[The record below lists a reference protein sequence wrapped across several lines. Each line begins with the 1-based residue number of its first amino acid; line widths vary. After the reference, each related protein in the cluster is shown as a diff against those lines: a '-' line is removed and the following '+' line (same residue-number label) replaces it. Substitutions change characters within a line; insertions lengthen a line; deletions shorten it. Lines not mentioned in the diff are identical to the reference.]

1 MRPTG
6 LLHEVVAG
14 HDPDQVAIRHQGA
27 ELTYRELEQRSH
39 QLAHALRRHGIGPGH
54 IVALLLDRGP
64 HLVVAEL
71 AVLTAGAAWLPLDP
85 QLPPARLAFMT
96 ADAAVPLVL
105 TTTDLAHLAPDTPAW
120 CLDQHTLDGPD
131 TPPDVDVRP
140 DDPAYLIYTSG
151 STGQPKGVL
160 VSHRSAH
167 GYTTTAV
174 RRFGLTPADRVAQV
188 ASPAF
193 DAHVFDVYAALL
205 AGATLIS
212 AARDTVLDPVMF
224 TRIIRSERVTVSF
237 VPPAI
242 LALLDPEQLAGTA
255 LRAISCGGET
265 LPAALANRW
274 TRPGLDLHNP
284 YGPTETTVEVTD
296 YVCPAAPATTPPP
309 IGRPLPHHRAY
320 VLDRRLRPTPIGV
333 PGQLH
338 IAGAGLAHGYLN
350 QSALTARH
358 FLADPYADTPGQRMY
373 ATGDIARWRSDG
385 QLEYLGRHDRQVQL
399 RGQRIEL
406 GEIEHTLTQHPDVRQ
421 CAVVL
426 RDNSYLAA
434 YLVGDADLDDVRRH
448 LAQRL
453 PAYMIPSAYVMLPE
467 LPLTPNGKLDAT
479 RLPDPSPRTVEYRQ
493 PRTDTELWLAET
505 WRDLLGVDQVGA
517 GDTLFDL
524 GGNSLHTTQLT
535 ARVRDRFDVE
545 LDLRDLFANPTL
557 EQLAVRIDETATT
570 TAGEPDDDL
579 VEIAALERMLA
590 EKQAEKARRALSERP
605 I

>member
-212 AARDTVLDPVMF
+212 AARDTVLDPVTF
-224 TRIIRSERVTVSF
+224 TRIIRIERVTVSF

-242 LALLDPEQLAGTA
+242 LALLDPDRAGRHRPPRHL
-255 LRAISCGGET
+255 LRWRD
-265 LPAALANRW
+265 PARRPGQPLDP
-274 TRPGLDLHNP
+274 TRPRPAQPLRTHGNHRRGHRLRLPGRTGDH
-284 YGPTETTVEVTD
+284 PTTHRPA
-296 YVCPAAPATTPPP
+296 PAAPPRATC
-309 IGRPLPHHRAY
+309 
-320 VLDRRLRPTPIGV
+320 
-333 PGQLH
+333 
-338 IAGAGLAHGYLN
+338 
-350 QSALTARH
+350 LTAGS
-358 FLADPYADTPGQRMY
+358 APP
-373 ATGDIARWRSDG
+373 RS
-385 QLEYLGRHDRQVQL
+385 
-399 RGQRIEL
+399 
-406 GEIEHTLTQHPDVRQ
+406 
-421 CAVVL
+421 A
-426 RDNSYLAA
+426 S
-434 YLVGDADLDDVRRH
+434 
-448 LAQRL
+448 
-453 PAYMIPSAYVMLPE
+453 PASCTSPCRPAGTS
-467 LPLTPNGKLDAT
+467 T
-479 RLPDPSPRTVEYRQ
+479 SPR
-493 PRTDTELWLAET
+493 
-505 WRDLLGVDQVGA
+505 
-517 GDTLFDL
+517 
-524 GGNSLHTTQLT
+524 
-535 ARVRDRFDVE
+535 
-545 LDLRDLFANPTL
+545 
-557 EQLAVRIDETATT
+557 
-570 TAGEPDDDL
+570 
-579 VEIAALERMLA
+579 
-590 EKQAEKARRALSERP
+590 
-605 I
+605 